1 MKIVCLDICLLFDRG
16 DSVSLTRASQ
26 FAAKQVEA
34 SRMKVKVLLHCF
46 FSSINSDK
54 PFMQLGVLIEYKASL
69 ESIISN

>member
-54 PFMQLGVLIEYKASL
+54 LRCYIRAFYAARRIDR
-69 ESIISN
+69 I